1 MYLMKQAGENPS
13 ENTRFRMVTIRHG
26 KAFCRLQPEFLGGF
40 NLGSLAGVKF
50 SFAFSH
56 QVFG

>member
-1 MYLMKQAGENPS
+1 MKQAGENPS